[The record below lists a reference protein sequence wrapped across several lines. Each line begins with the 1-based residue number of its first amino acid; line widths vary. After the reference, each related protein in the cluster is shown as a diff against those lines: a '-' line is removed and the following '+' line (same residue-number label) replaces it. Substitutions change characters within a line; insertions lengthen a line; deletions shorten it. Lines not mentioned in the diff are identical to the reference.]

1 MRRSNYRKSTA
12 TPLKEAI
19 EEVLKLYR
27 LDDKMHEAKVIQA
40 WEKVVGAMIVKH
52 TERLN
57 IRDRIL
63 FVKVNSSAVR
73 NELLYV
79 RKKILV
85 SLNREAGGN
94 VIDDIVL
101 S

>member
-79 RKKILV
+79 RKKLLV

>member
-79 RKKILV
+79 RKKILI